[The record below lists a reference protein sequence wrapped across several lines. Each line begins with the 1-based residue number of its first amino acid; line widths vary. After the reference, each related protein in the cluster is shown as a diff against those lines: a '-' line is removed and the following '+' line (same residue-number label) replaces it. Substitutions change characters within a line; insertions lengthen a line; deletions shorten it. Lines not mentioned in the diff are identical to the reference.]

1 MKYIVTY
8 KIPVEN
14 KEKRY
19 FALSSVDKADYICRC
34 LNRCG
39 EKVEIISTSESLI
52 NESYHERRDIVNENL
67 TVITSPTPRGG
78 SLIRDKWA
86 TLYTQIWLLFYLIKN
101 CKKGERIFVYHKVMN
116 VPTLIIA
123 IYIKRLKVVLEVEE
137 IFSQL
142 NTSKWREKLE
152 WQIFSKA
159 DSYIFASFQ
168 LQEIINKK
176 NKPYVIAN
184 GKYEVAPI
192 IAQPSNDGKIHL
204 VYAGLIADGKV
215 AFKSAGMAQ
224 FLSDKYHIHI
234 IGYGQDEDINK
245 LKDYISDLTELG
257 KAGVTYDGLKRG
269 KDYDCFLQSCHF
281 GLCPISSDK
290 KFQNA
295 CFPSKVTSYLA
306 NGLKVVVTEN
316 EVIRSSAYGT
326 IVIFSKDDSSFEMA
340 KAVTLAN
347 KDASMDIRT
356 LIKQLDFDFVK
367 ALKDKILK

>member
-52 NESYHERRDIVNENL
+52 NESYHERRDIVNEDL

-86 TLYTQIWLLFYLIKN
+86 TLYTQFWLLFYLIKN
-101 CKKGERIFVYHKVMN
+101 CKKGERLFVYHKVMN

-123 IYIKRLKVVLEVEE
+123 IYLKRLKVVLEVEE
-137 IFSQL
+137 LFSQL

-159 DSYIFASFQ
+159 DSYIFASFH
-168 LQEIINKK
+168 LQKIINKK

-192 IAQPSNDGKIHL
+192 IAQPFNDGKIHL

-306 NGLKVVVTEN
+306 NGLKVIVTEN
-316 EVIRSSAYGT
+316 EVIRSSAYGA
-326 IVIFSKDDSSFEMA
+326 IVNFSKDDSSLEMA
-340 KAVTLAN
+340 KAVMLADKKSDVDVRN
-347 KDASMDIRT
+347 TIRE
-356 LIKQLDFDFVK
+356 LDVEFVES
-367 ALKDKILK
+367 LRTSILG

>member
-19 FALSSVDKADYICRC
+19 YALSSVDKADYICSC
-34 LNRCG
+34 INRCG
-39 EKVEIISTSESLI
+39 EKVEIISPSESLI
-52 NESYHERRDIVNENL
+52 NESYRERRDVVNDDKI
-67 TVITSPTPRGG
+67 VITSPSPRGG
-78 SLIRDKWA
+78 SLIKNKWA

-123 IYIKRLKVVLEVEE
+123 IYLKRLKVVLEVEE

-224 FLSDKYHIHI
+224 FLSDKYHVHI
-234 IGYGQDEDINK
+234 IGYGQEEDVKK
-245 LKDYISDLTELG
+245 LKEYINDLSKLG
-257 KAGVTYDGLKRG
+257 KAIVTYDGLKRG
-269 KDYDCFLQSCHF
+269 YDYDSFLQRCHF

-306 NGLKVVVTEN
+306 NGLRVVVTEN
-316 EVIRSSAYGT
+316 EVIRSSAYGS

-340 KAVTLAN
+340 KAVMYA
-347 KDASMDIRT
+347 DDIFVDTRET
-356 LIKQLDFDFVK
+356 IKELDRQFVESLRK
-367 ALKDKILK
+367 LL